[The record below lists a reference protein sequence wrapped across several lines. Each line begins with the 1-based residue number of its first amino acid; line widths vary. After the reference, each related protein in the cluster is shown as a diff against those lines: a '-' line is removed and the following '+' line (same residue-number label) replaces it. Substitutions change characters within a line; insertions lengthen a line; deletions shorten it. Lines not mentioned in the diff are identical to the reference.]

1 MMIAPCT
8 FIDEYK
14 NCTYAQLIKVRNE
27 LLEEILGFE
36 ADEKRGLRE
45 GEEWS
50 IHPSPQ
56 VRYQM
61 NQEYLQELLKLMA
74 EKYEEDTVMVDETKD
89 DEQLVFIR
97 NIIWSEGVYFGEPSA
112 FTKAANKMLNKLIK
126 NGNAEAM
133 NLKGAMYY
141 EGQGVEQDQKKAVNW
156 YKKAADAGCSIAMS
170 NLGYAYFY
178 GNGTAVNMQLAYKY
192 FSMAVQRGEWDAIN
206 KLGDMYREGLYVPKD
221 EKMAFKL
228 YDQCY
233 GTVPHDA
240 TNDAYPACLV
250 RIAECLYKGIGI
262 TVNHIAAYNLLKEA
276 ENILNIQIEDG
287 NFYAKLCVDRVVKDI
302 KEVEDLQEEINRDL
316 QILKAM
322 DSEVE

>member
-8 FIDEYK
+8 FIEEYK

-45 GEEWS
+45 GEECS

-61 NQEYLQELLKLMA
+61 NQEYLQELLILMSK
-74 EKYEEDTVMVDETKD
+74 KYDEETVMVDETNAE
-89 DEQLVFIR
+89 EQLIFIR
-97 NIIWSEGVYFGEPSA
+97 NVIWAEGTYLDEPSVLMK
-112 FTKAANKMLNKLIK
+112 KAQKLLSK
-126 NGNAEAM
+126 LVKEGNAEAM
-133 NLKGAMYY
+133 NLKGAMHY
-141 EGQGVEQDQKKAVNW
+141 EGQGVEQDQKKAVSW

-178 GNGTAVNMQLAYKY
+178 GNGTAVNMALAYKY

-206 KLGDMYREGLYVPKD
+206 KLGDMYLEGLYVPKD
-221 EKMAFKL
+221 EKMAFEL

-233 GTVPHDA
+233 EMVPHDA

-262 TVNHIAAYNLLKEA
+262 TINHIAAYNLLKEA
-276 ENILNIQIEDG
+276 ENILNIQIEADS
-287 NFYAKLCVDRVVKDI
+287 FYAKKVIDRVLKGI

-316 QILKAM
+316 QILNSM
-322 DSEVE
+322 DSEEE